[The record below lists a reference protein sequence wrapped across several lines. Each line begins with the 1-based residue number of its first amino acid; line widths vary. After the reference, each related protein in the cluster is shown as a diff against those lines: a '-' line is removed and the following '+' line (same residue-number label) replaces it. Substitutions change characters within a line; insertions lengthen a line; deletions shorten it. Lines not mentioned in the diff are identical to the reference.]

1 MTPPNFLTKKTNENE
16 LSVICER
23 FKINHEQLQ
32 QTATHGKTLYLGY
45 NSKSMNKHYYGTKPK
60 YEDT

>member
-1 MTPPNFLTKKTNENE
+1 M
-16 LSVICER
+16 ICER
-23 FKINHEQLQ
+23 FKINNEQLQ
-32 QTATHGKTLYLGY
+32 QIATHGKTLYLGY